1 MRRQG
6 VVPGLDE
13 TLDLLD
19 TLLDGVT
26 EPRLKLISADEARA
40 VMVLLGLLD
49 DIAQSE
55 DIRRPADE
63 MRFRIGSRLTRL

>member
-1 MRRQG
+1 M
-6 VVPGLDE
+6 PGLDE